1 MNKLI
6 LILTMLF
13 SVVMSANN
21 FTGTWKSTSSTYNK
35 VILFNDGNYNFINF
49 SFNEQKELEEEV
61 INVSESYIK
70 TKVYNPSN
78 GWKVYIEYSVIDEKT
93 LSAKFTGDVTKDV
106 VYYLQQIQNE

>member
-78 GWKVYIEYSVIDEKT
+78 AAPATWAAATSST
-93 LSAKFTGDVTKDV
+93 ASSLSSPRYAPAV
-106 VYYLQQIQNE
+106 LLR